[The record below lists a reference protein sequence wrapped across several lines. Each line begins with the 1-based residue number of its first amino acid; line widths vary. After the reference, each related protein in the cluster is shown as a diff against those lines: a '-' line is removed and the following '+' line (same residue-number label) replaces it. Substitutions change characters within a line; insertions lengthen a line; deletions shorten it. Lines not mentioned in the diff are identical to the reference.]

1 MFIYRFKKAEIY
13 ANLIPQSSLIRI
25 VKRQREISRI
35 AVEVVHASGSVLRIH
50 KILFVGYVF
59 DCESK
64 AEIFVKKVV
73 HVCIPKRVGFL
84 RRRYVGYVLI
94 KARSRALPSNTGAK
108 A

>member
-1 MFIYRFKKAEIY
+1 MFIYRFEKAEIY

-35 AVEVVHASGSVLRIH
+35 AVEVVHAGSVLRIH

-59 DCESK
+59 DRESE
-64 AEIFVKKVV
+64 AEIFVEKVV
-73 HVCIPKRVGFL
+73 YVRIPKRVCFL

-94 KARSRALPSNTGAK
+94 KARSRALPSNSGAK